1 MVLVSIAKAPALR
14 PVLMMM
20 MMVKPFSIPTV
31 ATLALIMP
39 VLMMPMMAFILMI
52 MPSILRTFVAV
63 RPPLCS

>member
-20 MMVKPFSIPTV
+20 MVKPFSIPTV
-31 ATLALIMP
+31 TTLALIMP
-39 VLMMPMMAFILMI
+39 VLMMPMMAFILMM
-52 MPSILRTFVAV
+52 MPSILRSFVAV